1 MSCSVSTFALG
12 PVLIVTVLVVAAA
25 VMVVLRAGGP
35 NQPAT
40 RPLRTDRARVT
51 SRDVQRSLLMAT
63 ADAERRAPRNM
74 REWLADA
81 FGWRGPEPA
90 VTGEAVRIPWWRR
103 LRSALALLVLLV
115 LLGTAL
121 AAAVGALIFLA
132 GFLLE
137 LATR

>member
-1 MSCSVSTFALG
+1 MSFSVSTFALG
-12 PVLIVTVLVVAAA
+12 PLLIVTVLAVAAA
-25 VMVVLRAGGP
+25 VLVQRASGP

-40 RPLRTDRARVT
+40 RPIRTDRARTT

-63 ADAERRAPRNM
+63 ADADRRAPRNV

-81 FGWRGPEPA
+81 FGWRGPEPVA
-90 VTGEAVRIPWWRR
+90 TGGDVRVKWWRK
-103 LRSALALLVLLV
+103 LRSGVLLLVLLA

-121 AAAVGALIFLA
+121 AAAVGAVVFLA

>member
-1 MSCSVSTFALG
+1 MSFSVSTFALG
-12 PVLIVTVLVVAAA
+12 PLLFVTVLAVAAA
-25 VMVVLRAGGP
+25 VLVVLRAGGP

-40 RPLRTDRARVT
+40 RPLRTDRARTT
-51 SRDVQRSLLMAT
+51 SRDVQRSLLMTT
-63 ADAERRAPRNM
+63 ADADRRAPRNV

-81 FGWRGPEPA
+81 FGWRGPEPVA
-90 VTGEAVRIPWWRR
+90 TGDDVRVKWWRK
-103 LRSALALLVLLV
+103 LRSGVLLLVLLA

-121 AAAVGALIFLA
+121 AAAVGAVVFLA

>member
-1 MSCSVSTFALG
+1 MSFSVSTFALG
-12 PVLIVTVLVVAAA
+12 PLLLVTLIVVAAA
-25 VMVVLRAGGP
+25 VLVVRAGGP
-35 NQPAT
+35 TQPAT
-40 RPLRTDRARVT
+40 RPLRSDRARAS

-63 ADAERRAPRNM
+63 ADAERRSPRNV

-90 VTGEAVRIPWWRR
+90 VTGGEVRVPWWRR
-103 LRSALALLVLLV
+103 LRSGILLLVLLA

-121 AAAVGALIFLA
+121 AAAVGAVIFLA

>member
-1 MSCSVSTFALG
+1 MSFSVSTFALG
-12 PVLIVTVLVVAAA
+12 PLLFVTVIAVAAA
-25 VMVVLRAGGP
+25 VLVVLRAGGP

-40 RPLRTDRARVT
+40 RPLRTDRARSS

-63 ADAERRAPRNM
+63 ADAERRAPRNV

-81 FGWRGPEPA
+81 FGWRGPEPV
-90 VTGEAVRIPWWRR
+90 VTGDATRVPWWRK
-103 LRSALALLVLLV
+103 LRSGVLLLLLLA

>member
-12 PVLIVTVLVVAAA
+12 PVLIVTALAAVAAYFT
-25 VMVVLRAGGP
+25 LRPGGP
-35 NQPAT
+35 AQPAT
-40 RPLRTDRARVT
+40 RPLRTDRGRTTAR
-51 SRDVQRSLLMAT
+51 DIQRSLLMAT
-63 ADAERRAPRNM
+63 ATDVDRRSPRTV

-90 VTGEAVRIPWWRR
+90 VTGPGARTPWWRR
-103 LRSALALLVLLV
+103 VRSGILLLVLLA

-121 AAAVGALIFLA
+121 AAAIGAMIFLA

>member
-1 MSCSVSTFALG
+1 MSFSVSTFALG
-12 PVLIVTVLVVAAA
+12 PLLFVTVVAVAAA
-25 VMVVLRAGGP
+25 VIVVLRAGGP

-40 RPLRTDRARVT
+40 RPLRTDRARPT
-51 SRDVQRSLLMAT
+51 SRDVQRSLLMTT
-63 ADAERRAPRNM
+63 ADAERRSPRNV

-81 FGWRGPEPA
+81 FGWRGPEPV
-90 VTGEAVRIPWWRR
+90 VTGEQVRVSWWRR
-103 LRSALALLVLLV
+103 LRSGVLLLLLLA

-121 AAAVGALIFLA
+121 AAAVGAVIFLA